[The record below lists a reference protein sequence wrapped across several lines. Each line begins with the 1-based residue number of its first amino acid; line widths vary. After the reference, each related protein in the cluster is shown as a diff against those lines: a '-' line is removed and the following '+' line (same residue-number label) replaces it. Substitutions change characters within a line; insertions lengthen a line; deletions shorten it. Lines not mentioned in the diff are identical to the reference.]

1 MSQNELNT
9 DSTYGKPHNK
19 TAYKTTVSL
28 YLSKNLVEKARIHKL
43 NISRI
48 MEQALFSIIDYLETQ
63 NNETSQNFLVK
74 VLF

>member
-1 MSQNELNT
+1 MN
-9 DSTYGKPHNK
+9 STQIPHGKPHNK

-28 YLSKNLVEKARIHKL
+28 HLSKNLVEKARIHKL

-48 MEQALFSIIDYLETQ
+48 MEQTVFSIIDYLETQ